1 MNTPSNV
8 VPLQR
13 DRIQPAVEAPNA
25 PTILG
30 KLCRDDFELWVC
42 RSAGGVISLKWWR
55 WREDSEQFDPM
66 QDGALALDPAELM
79 PLAELLASVGRRLA
93 ESAR

>member
-1 MNTPSNV
+1 MAAPSNV

-13 DRIQPAVEAPNA
+13 DLAPSEPEDPGA

-42 RSAGGVISLKWWR
+42 RSPGGTLSLKWWR
-55 WREDSEQFDPM
+55 WSEGDGNFAPL
-66 QDGALALDPAELM
+66 QDGGLTLEATELQ
-79 PLAELLASVGRRLA
+79 PLAELLQSVVNLLQIKKL
-93 ESAR
+93 